1 MKNIILLFV
10 LIAISFTSCDGKK
23 SKSESL
29 KDAVKEF
36 NDTIGPIEV
45 IKYFPDTYAETITDT
60 LLTNGFQI
68 KIKAFTD
75 MSSNYLNEF
84 TEDSIIYKH
93 YYRNYIA
100 DVIVYKNETEV
111 FNKRINNSFFINYD
125 ESYSSLLED
134 KNLNG
139 FWINEKNALSKDNII
154 IDFLFCKPET
164 QSCIYFE
171 LYIDDKGDFK
181 IIKT

>member
-1 MKNIILLFV
+1 MKNFILILV
-10 LIAISFTSCDGKK
+10 LIAISFTSCDGRK

-29 KDAVKEF
+29 KEAVKEF

-45 IKYFPDTYAETITDT
+45 IKYFPETYAETLTDT
-60 LLTNGFQI
+60 ILSNGFKI

-75 MSSNYLNEF
+75 MTSNYLNEF
-84 TEDSIIYKH
+84 TKDTILNKY

-125 ESYSSLLED
+125 ESFTSLLKD
-134 KNLNG
+134 KVLNG
-139 FWINEKNALSKDNII
+139 FWINEKYVQSNNNII

-171 LYIDDKGDFK
+171 LYIDEKGDYK